1 MHPPILKRAGV
12 LVGALALLL
21 ALLPAHSFAQGRL
34 EYSIR
39 DQGKTRTFEIA
50 PDELLLSRWGSK
62 PGELAD
68 EVRTK
73 VDGAKVITSFGAKV
87 LVQLPKAVDQRTPAR
102 SAARAVQPV
111 AGSDAQPVLYIKGVV
126 RNALS
131 RRFASNQVL
140 VRIPADQTVAQLVTK
155 AGATGTRRTEAEGHA
170 ILTFA
175 NGWQALEAAANLRE
189 AGVDANAMLQ
199 RVAERMAAPNDP
211 FFSNQWHLRNTGQ
224 GGGTLGIDA
233 NVVNAW
239 DVTRGNGVTIVVVDD
254 SLQTNHPDLAPNTPA
269 FDSGLHFDFRD
280 GDIDPRPADSED
292 RHGTAVAGVAA
303 ARQNNNIGTSGSA
316 PEARL
321 LGVRIIGS
329 PVSDQDI
336 ADGLRWEPG
345 TEVASVSNNSW
356 GYTGAPALRGIDFV
370 IKDALRRA
378 ATEGRGGLGQVTL
391 FANGNSA
398 QSEDDGNYSGI
409 ANSRYVAA
417 IGALTNFG
425 DQAFYSN
432 PGANLL
438 VSAPS
443 NGGSLGIF
451 TTDVTGSGGY
461 NPAFPGEPAD
471 RNYTNSFG
479 GTSSATPLTSGGA
492 ALILGANPNLGW
504 RDVHE
509 ILAQTARK
517 NDIADADW
525 ADNFAGFHFN
535 HKYGAGMIDLTAA
548 VVRALDWNILSAET
562 SVTRSLAAPLVPA
575 SIPDRGTM
583 TRPFDFT
590 TSPNLRIERIE
601 VVAQIT
607 HGHRSDLEITLV
619 SPSGKQSVLAQRHSR
634 PGPFSF
640 DDDIDYDENGAGWTF
655 TTTHHW
661 GENSQGV
668 WTLQVRDL
676 VNGTAGTL
684 ELARVNIYG
693 TPSST
698 QRFLFRDGAA
708 QSPKPSQRQSVLENV
723 GTAILHVDR
732 IGDATGEASVDIAST
747 SATLGG
753 AAIAGVDFTPVA
765 QTLVFQDG
773 ETSKEVPVLITDNTT
788 QDNNRFVYFTLKN
801 PVGASLG
808 GASLTRLDIVDDES
822 NLITVVP
829 GDRDVSERSGSP
841 NAGTFI
847 ISRSKA
853 TTDPVTVLFTV
864 SGTAEQGVDYASVPS
879 SVTIGPNETSATVTI
894 SPIDDDLIEG
904 SESVLLTLDAD
915 PGYGIGVPG
924 AAQLNLLDDDLP
936 LVEIRAP
943 DNEATEA
950 GPTTGTFRV
959 TRKHPRTAQP
969 LILPSPLTVNFEIG
983 GSAQPGQNYVPI
995 EDRAVIP
1002 ENSDHVDIIITPI
1015 DDAEYHANQS
1025 VLLKVAPSA
1034 DYAIGFFPED
1044 QVSIKEN
1051 DPIPDPFRPTVT
1063 ITAPADNASI
1073 PSPATTL
1080 LLTGTAAD
1088 NQQVARVT
1096 YQVNGGPIRLATG
1109 TTQWNADII
1118 ADIVPGINVIE
1129 VRSFDQFDNPSV
1141 VATRTITYVVPRQLT
1156 VTVGP
1161 GGSVTTGFPGVTTR
1175 NVGIKYTITATPSSK
1190 SFVFAGWS
1198 GDFSETSREFTFV
1211 MPDKDATLVASFVP
1225 NPFQT
1230 TVTGKYQGLVHASPF
1245 SYESAGFIQINV
1257 TSSGLFTGNLL
1268 MGGVKY
1274 VLKGEFTGDQP
1285 APGQARFR
1293 GTLPRPGSNIPL
1305 EVDLVLDLSA
1315 AGTQQITGSV
1325 AAADTSFNAAVLADK
1340 QVFNKRSNP
1349 YAAASPK
1356 PQLFT
1361 IMIPP
1366 IENPSNVQPHGLG
1379 WATLKIDAGGVVKM
1393 KGVLPD
1399 GSKAT
1404 LSTLLTKNKTWPLF
1418 LALYKNRG
1426 VLLGNVQL
1434 DDQQPDSDLHA
1445 TLDWF
1450 KPPIQTDKLF
1460 ATGFSAT
1467 DLDLLGS
1474 LYTAPAH
1481 GQPVLSGFSSAG
1493 TIAFRE
1499 GYLSSGG
1506 NNREFDADFLLAPTN
1521 KVTINDRNGIFLEK
1535 VRMTVKTATGQFKGS
1550 FVHPQTNKA
1559 TPFAGIVFQRKQPG
1573 GAGQFVGEIVTGGSF
1588 QTGSIV
1594 ITPPVPQ
1601 P

>member
-1 MHPPILKRAGV
+1 LCILFF
-12 LVGALALLL
+12 ALCSATL
-21 ALLPAHSFAQGRL
+21 FAQAAR

-39 DQGKTRTFEIA
+39 DQGKTRAFEIVR
-50 PDELLLSRWGSK
+50 DELLISRWGSK
-62 PGELAD
+62 AGELAE

-73 VDGAKVITSFGAKV
+73 IGGAKVVAEFGAKV
-87 LVQLPKAVDQRTPAR
+87 LVKLDQPVDAAAGGRA
-102 SAARAVQPV
+102 AARALEAVPR
-111 AGSDAQPVLYIKGVV
+111 SDAQPVLYVKGVT

-131 RRFASNQVL
+131 RRFASNDVL
-140 VRIPADQTVAQLVTK
+140 VRLAAGQRVADLAAK
-155 AGATGTRRTEAEGHA
+155 SGATGTRRTEAEGHA

-175 NGWQALEAAANLRE
+175 NGWLALDAADALRKM
-189 AGVDANAMLQ
+189 GVDANPMLQ

-239 DVTRGNGVTIVVVDD
+239 DLTRGSGVTIVVVDD

-269 FDSGLHFDFRD
+269 FDSGLHYDFRD
-280 GDIDPRPADSED
+280 GDSDPRPGDSED

-303 ARQNNNIGTSGSA
+303 ARQNNNLGTSGSA

-329 PVSDQDI
+329 PVTDQDI
-336 ADGLRWEPG
+336 ADALRWEPA

-370 IKDALRRA
+370 MKDALRRA
-378 ATEGRGGLGQVTL
+378 ATEGRNGLGQVTL
-391 FANGNSA
+391 FANGNSL
-398 QSEDDGNYSGI
+398 QSNDDGNYSGI

-425 DQAFYSN
+425 DQAYYSN

-451 TTDVTGSGGY
+451 TTDVTGLGGY
-461 NPAFPGEPAD
+461 NPTFPGEPAD

-492 ALILGANPNLGW
+492 ALIIAANPNLGW

-517 NDIADADW
+517 TDIADSDW

-548 VVRALDWNILSAET
+548 VVRALDWNILPAET
-562 SVTRSLAAPLVPA
+562 SVTRSLTAPLIPG
-575 SIPDRGTM
+575 SIPDNGTM
-583 TRPFDFT
+583 TRPFDFSG
-590 TSPNLRIERIE
+590 SPNLRIERIE
-601 VVAQIT
+601 VVAKIT
-607 HGHRSDLEITLV
+607 HAHRSDLEITLI
-619 SPSGKQSVLAQRHSR
+619 SPSGKRSVLAQRHPR

-640 DDDIDYDENGAGWTF
+640 DDDIDYDENGVGWTF

-661 GENSQGV
+661 GENSEGT
-668 WTLQVRDL
+668 WTLQIRDR
-676 VNGTAGTL
+676 VSGSSGSL

-693 TPSST
+693 TPSNT
-698 QRFLFRDGAA
+698 QRFRLGA
-708 QSPKPSQRQSVLENV
+708 QRQSALENI
-723 GTAILHVDR
+723 GTAILRVDR
-732 IGDATGEASVDIAST
+732 LGGASGQASVDIAT
-747 SATLGG
+747 FAGPLGG
-753 AAIAGVDFTPVA
+753 AAVPGVDYTPVA
-765 QTLVFQDG
+765 QTLVFEDG
-773 ETSKEVPVLITDNTT
+773 ETFKEVPIAIADNTA
-788 QDNNRFVYFTLKN
+788 QDSNRFAYFTLKN

-808 GASLTRLDIVDDES
+808 GVSLTRLDIIDDES

-829 GDRDVSERSGSP
+829 GDRDLSERSASP
-841 NAGTFI
+841 NVGTFI

-853 TTDPVTVLFTV
+853 TNDPVTVLYTL
-864 SGTAEQGVDYASVPS
+864 SGTAEQGVDYTAVSG
-879 SVTIGPNETSATVTI
+879 SVTIGPNQTSATVTI
-894 SPIDDDLIEG
+894 APLEDDLIEG
-904 SESVLLTLDAD
+904 TETVLLTLEAD
-915 PGYGIGVPG
+915 PGYGVGVPG
-924 AAQLNLLDDDLP
+924 TAQLNLIDDDLP

-943 DNEATEA
+943 DNTATEQ

-969 LILPSPLTVNFEIG
+969 LVLPSPLTVNLEIG

-1002 ENSDHVDIIITPI
+1002 DNADHVDIIITPI
-1015 DDAEYHANQS
+1015 DDAEYHPNQT
-1025 VLLKVAPSA
+1025 VLLKVAPAA

-1044 QVSIKEN
+1044 QVSITEN

-1063 ITAPADNASI
+1063 IATPSEGALIN
-1073 PSPATTL
+1073 SPATTL
-1080 LLTGTAAD
+1080 TMGGTASD
-1088 NQQVARVT
+1088 NQQVSRVT
-1096 YQVNGGPIRLATG
+1096 YQVNGGPVRLATG
-1109 TTQWNADII
+1109 TTQWSADVI
-1118 ADIVPGINVIE
+1118 ADIVPGINTIQVQ
-1129 VRSFDQFDNPSV
+1129 SFDQFDNPSI

-1161 GGSVTTGFPGVTTR
+1161 GGSVTAGFPGTTTR
-1175 NVGIKYTITATPSSK
+1175 NVGLSYTITATPSSK
-1190 SFVFAGWS
+1190 SLVFAGWS
-1198 GDFSETSREFTFV
+1198 GDFSETSRVFTFV
-1211 MPDKDATLVASFVP
+1211 MPDKDATLVANFVP

-1230 TVTGKYQGLVHASPF
+1230 SVTGRYQGLVHAAPF
-1245 SYESAGFIQINV
+1245 TYESAGFIQVNV
-1257 TSSGLFTGNLL
+1257 TSGGLFTGNLL

-1274 VLKGEFTGDQP
+1274 ILKGEFTGNQP
-1285 APGQARFR
+1285 AQGQARFH
-1293 GTLPRPGSNIPL
+1293 GTLPRPGTNIPL
-1305 EVDLVLDLSA
+1305 EIDLILDLSA
-1315 AGTQQITGSV
+1315 AGSQQITGTV
-1325 AAADTSFNAAVLADK
+1325 AAADTSFNSSVLADR

-1349 YAAASPK
+1349 YAAASAK
-1356 PQLFT
+1356 PQTFT
-1361 IMIPP
+1361 LVFPAL
-1366 IENPSNVQPHGLG
+1366 ENPTNIQPRGLG
-1379 WATLKIDAGGVVKM
+1379 WATLRIDAGGVVKM
-1393 KGVLPD
+1393 KGVLAD
-1399 GSKAT
+1399 GTKAS

-1426 VLLGNVQL
+1426 VLLGNVLL
-1434 DDQQPDSDLHA
+1434 DDQQPESDLHA

-1450 KPPIQTDKLF
+1450 KPPVPTDRLF

-1467 DLDLLGS
+1467 DIDLIGS
-1474 LYTAPAH
+1474 LYTPPAR
-1481 GQPVLSGFSSAG
+1481 GQPVLQGFQSAG

-1521 KVTINDRNGIFLEK
+1521 KVTITDRNGLFAEK
-1535 VRMTVKTATGQFKGS
+1535 ARMTIKTATGEFRGS
-1550 FVHPQTNKA
+1550 FVHPQTNKS
-1559 TPFAGIVFQRKQPG
+1559 TPFSGVIFQRKQPG
-1573 GAGQFVGEIVTGGSF
+1573 GAGHFVGEIVTGGSF
-1588 QTGSIV
+1588 QTGEV
-1594 ITPPVPQ
+1594 LITPPAVPQ